1 VSRVLSI
8 GALVTMLCVS
18 AASPVW
24 GQAGQ
29 QGSITGTVSDQQGF
43 GVPGAEVSAVN
54 QNTNVTTTA
63 RTNDSGVY
71 LLPSLINGRY
81 RLTFTMSSFASQAR
95 DVEVRVGDRLRIDI
109 TLRVGGAT
117 AEVTVTEETP
127 LLETTTATR
136 STVID
141 VTQLE
146 TLPIN
151 GRNVYTLV
159 HITPGV
165 VTNVTR
171 ASISFRPFD
180 NGGMDSFSINGGVNR
195 SNLFLLDGATNTA
208 NEGGN
213 SGSLAF
219 VPPVEAVE
227 EVRVSTNV
235 YDAQYGR
242 TGGGVVNV
250 SVRSGTNAFRG
261 TASYLHR
268 DKNLGAQL
276 FQDRGEPKSDLYHY
290 NPAFTAG
297 GPVVLPGYD
306 GRNKTFFFGSFEY
319 LSSQIP
325 AGQNLQQVPTDLEFL
340 GNFSQSEG
348 IAPAGTFGGANIYN
362 PLTGQPF
369 PGNIIPDHMIDP
381 VARLYLPHMLRA
393 NVDPDASGNNF
404 RAPSS
409 SRGDTYHSYLAKI
422 SQNLGAHRVFVTVA
436 FNTRHETR
444 DLSGRNQLNATAT
457 PNHYR
462 WNPQIG
468 FDWTTPLGNGM
479 VSTFKAG
486 WSNHNRRD
494 GLLPDF
500 AFDSA
505 TLGYSQAYLGMIP
518 RTNFFHPISVAG
530 YNGAAVGTA
539 NNTHLTHSNVFH
551 ASEVLTKIAGQHQI
565 KMGGEWGLNIDETG
579 ISTGGADVGAF
590 AFERQ
595 FTSQT
600 PTVNNPA
607 AGAGGNAFAS
617 FLLGYPRS
625 SRIIVGARESLNW
638 STNYLGL
645 FVQDDWR
652 ATNRLTVNLGLR
664 WDYEQPARERDNLAV
679 AGWSFG
685 QPLPLNCTQCAAA
698 AVRPDINNPALANLT
713 GGVIFADGGLYET
726 DWNNIGPRVG
736 MTYQMTDKLVLQGGW
751 GVSYLNQNTDRGTTF
766 GVTATTNYVSSLTN
780 NATPRT
786 NLSETLGGPLYPDG
800 LVTPIVGSL
809 GQLSSVGGN
818 PNFDTRDREI
828 QQYQSWSTGF
838 QYQLPWRSVVKVD
851 YVGSRTV
858 NRPITLQLNDL
869 TLEQIALGDAFLD
882 ALVPNP
888 FQGLLPGTNFNGAT
902 IARRQLLRQYP
913 AFNNVQQENNP
924 LGKLSYQSLQVTWD
938 KRLSRGVNMLVAYT
952 RSEQRELVS
961 PLNQGDPLFEQ
972 YTGDHRPHAFRL
984 SGGWLT
990 PALENRG
997 GFVRHALGHWQISA
1011 TTSIGLGQTVGM
1023 PGNVDLIGNPVLD
1036 NPTKARWFN
1045 TCTLGV
1051 DGVTRSFCA
1060 SDTEQPAF
1068 QLRPNNARDT
1078 TGARL
1083 DGVYRHNP
1091 MFVDMQVSKRIQGPG
1106 ATSYQIR
1113 VDLYNMFNTVH
1124 WGNPNT
1130 NVAQTT
1136 FGTVGD
1142 NQANDPLFAMLTLKA
1157 SF

>member
-1 VSRVLSI
+1 MSRVLGI
-8 GALVTMLCVS
+8 GALVTLLCLSVS
-18 AASPVW
+18 APVW
-24 GQAGQ
+24 AQAGQ
-29 QGSITGTVSDQQGF
+29 QGSITGTVSDPQGF

-63 RTNDSGVY
+63 RTNESGVY

-81 RLTFTMSSFASQAR
+81 RLTFNMSNFASQAR

-109 TLRVGGAT
+109 TLRLGGVSS
-117 AEVTVTEETP
+117 EVTVTEQTP

-141 VTQLE
+141 VVTLD

-151 GRNVYTLV
+151 GRNVYTLMQ
-159 HITPGV
+159 ITPGV
-165 VTNVTR
+165 LDNVDR
-171 ASISFRPFD
+171 PSISYRPFD
-180 NGGMDSFSINGGVNR
+180 NGGMDNFSINGGVNR

-208 NEGGN
+208 NEGTN

-297 GPVVLPGYD
+297 GPLVLPGYD
-306 GRNKTFFFGSFEY
+306 GRNRTFFFGSFEY

-325 AGQNLQQVPTDLEFL
+325 GGQNLQQVPTDLEYA

-348 IAPAGTFGGANIYN
+348 IAPTSTFGGASIYN

-369 PGNIIPDHMIDP
+369 AGNIITEQMMDP
-381 VARLYLPHMLRA
+381 VALKYLPHMLRA
-393 NVDPDASGNNF
+393 NVEPDAEGNNF

-444 DLSGRNQLNATAT
+444 DLNGRNQLNATAT

-494 GLLPDF
+494 GLLPDYS
-500 AFDSA
+500 FDSA

-518 RTNFFHPISVAG
+518 RTNFFHPITVAG

-539 NNTHLTHSNVFH
+539 NNTHLTNSHVFH
-551 ASEVLTKIAGQHQI
+551 ASEVLTKIAGQHQL
-565 KMGGEWGLNIDETG
+565 KFGGEWGLNRDVTG

-625 SRIIVGARESLNW
+625 SRIIVGARENLNW

-652 ATNRLTVNLGLR
+652 VSNRLTVNLGLR
-664 WDYEQPARERDNLAV
+664 WDYEQPAQERDDLAV
-679 AGWSFG
+679 AGWAFG
-685 QPLPLNCTQCAAA
+685 QSLPLNCPQCAAA
-698 AVRPDINNPALANLT
+698 AARPDINNPALANLT

-726 DWNNIGPRVG
+726 DWNNIGPRAG
-736 MTYQMTDKLVLQGGW
+736 LTYQLTDKMVLQGGW
-751 GVSYLNQNTDRGTTF
+751 GISYLNQNTDRGTSF
-766 GVTATTNYVSSLTN
+766 GVTQTTNYVSSLTN

-786 NLSETLGGPLYPDG
+786 NLSETLGGLLYPDG
-800 LVTPIVGSL
+800 LLTPTVDSL
-809 GQLSSVGGN
+809 GQLSNIGGS
-818 PNFDTRDREI
+818 PSFHTRDREI
-828 QQYQSWSTGF
+828 QRYQSWNAGF
-838 QYQLPWRSVVKVD
+838 QYQLPWKSVVKVD

-858 NRPITLQLNDL
+858 NTAINLQLNDL
-869 TLEQIALGDAFLD
+869 TLEQLALGDAFLD

-888 FQGLLPGTNFNGAT
+888 FQGLLPGSNFNAAT
-902 IARRQLLRQYP
+902 IARRQLLRPYP
-913 AFNNVQQENNP
+913 AFNTVQQQNNP
-924 LGKLSYQSLQVTWD
+924 LGKLYYQSLQVTWD
-938 KRLSRGVNMLVAYT
+938 KRLSHGVNMLVAYT

-972 YTGDHRPHAFRL
+972 YTGSHRPHVLRI
-984 SGGWLT
+984 SGGWQS
-990 PALENRG
+990 PAFENRG
-997 GFVRHALGHWQISA
+997 GLIRGVLGSWQVSSSTAIA
-1011 TTSIGLGQTVGM
+1011 TGRTVGM
-1023 PGNVDLIGNPVLD
+1023 PGSVDLIGNPVLD

-1045 TCTLGV
+1045 TCTLSV
-1051 DGVTRSFCA
+1051 DGLTRSFCA
-1060 SDTEQPAF
+1060 SDTEAPAF

-1091 MFVDMQVSKRIQGPG
+1091 VFVDMQFSKRIQGPG
-1106 ATSYQIR
+1106 ATSYQVR

-1130 NVAQTT
+1130 NVAQTN

-1142 NQANDPLFAMLTLKA
+1142 NQANDPLFAMLTFKA

>member
-1 VSRVLSI
+1 
-8 GALVTMLCVS
+8 
-18 AASPVW
+18 
-24 GQAGQ
+24 
-29 QGSITGTVSDQQGF
+29 
-43 GVPGAEVSAVN
+43 
-54 QNTNVTTTA
+54 VTTTA
-63 RTNDSGVY
+63 RTNDAGVY

-117 AEVTVTEETP
+117 AEVTVTEQTP

-268 DKNLGAQL
+268 DANLGAQL

-290 NPAFTAG
+290 NPAFTFG
-297 GPVVLPGYD
+297 GPLVLPGYD
-306 GRNKTFFFGSFEY
+306 GRSRTFFFGSYEY

-325 AGQNLQQVPTDLEFL
+325 AGQNLQRVPTDLEFT
-340 GNFSQSEG
+340 GDFSQSG
-348 IAPAGTFGGANIYN
+348 VNIFN
-362 PLTGQPF
+362 PLTGQQF
-369 PGNIIPDHMIDP
+369 PGNRIPDGMIDP
-381 VARLYLPHMLRA
+381 VSRLYLPHMLRA
-393 NVDPDASGNNF
+393 NTDPDGQGNNF

-409 SRGDTYHSYLAKI
+409 SRGDTYSSYLAKI

-444 DLSGRNQLNATAT
+444 DRSGRSQLTAT
-457 PNHYR
+457 GNPNHYR

-468 FDWTTPLGNGM
+468 FDWTTPLGPSM

-500 AFDSA
+500 QFDSA
-505 TLGYSQAYLGMIP
+505 TLGFSSAYLNMIP
-518 RTNFFHPISVAG
+518 RTNFFHPVTITG
-530 YNGAAVGTA
+530 YNGAGVGTA
-539 NNTHLTHSNVFH
+539 TNAFMSRSHVFH

-565 KMGGEWGLNIDETG
+565 KFGGEWGLNIDETG
-579 ISTGGADVGAF
+579 ISTGGAAVNAF
-590 AFERQ
+590 TFQRQ
-595 FTSQT
+595 FTSST
-600 PTVNNPA
+600 PTVNNPSAA
-607 AGAGGNAFAS
+607 AGGDAFAS
-617 FLLGYPRS
+617 FLLGYPRLGS
-625 SRIIVGARESLNW
+625 ITVGARESLNW
-638 STNYLGL
+638 STNYFGL
-645 FVQDDWR
+645 FLQDDWR
-652 ATNRLTVNLGLR
+652 VNNRLTINLGLR

-679 AGWSFG
+679 AGWAFG
-685 QPLPLNCTQCAAA
+685 QPLPLDCPQCAAVA
-698 AVRPDINNPALANLT
+698 AQSDINNPGLANLT

-736 MTYQMTDKLVLQGGW
+736 VTYQMTDKLVLQGGW
-751 GVSYLNQNTDRGTTF
+751 GVSYLNQNTDRGTAF
-766 GVTATTNYVSSLTN
+766 GVTSTTTYVSSLTN

-786 NLSETLGGPLYPDG
+786 NLSETLGGPLYPTG
-800 LVTPIVGSL
+800 LVTPTVDSL
-809 GQLSSVGGN
+809 GQLSNVGAS
-818 PNFDTRDREI
+818 PSFHTRDREV
-828 QQYQSWSTGF
+828 QRYQSWSAGF

-851 YVGSRTV
+851 YVGSRTN
-858 NRPITLQLNDL
+858 NRSITLQLNQL
-869 TLEQIALGDAFLD
+869 TLEQLALGDAFLD

-888 FQGLLPGTNFNGAT
+888 LAGQLPGSNFNNAT
-902 IARRQLLRQYP
+902 IARRQLLRPYP
-913 AFNNVQQENNP
+913 AFNNVQQQLNP
-924 LGKLSYQSLQVTWD
+924 LGKLYYQSLQVTWD
-938 KRLSRGVNMLVAYT
+938 KRLSDGVSMLIAYT
-952 RSEQRELVS
+952 RAENRELVS

-972 YTGDHRPHAFRL
+972 LSGDHRPHVLRL
-984 SGGWLT
+984 SGTWT
-990 PALENRG
+990 APAFEDRSRLVRYGLG
-997 GFVRHALGHWQISA
+997 GWQIS
-1011 TTSIGLGQTVGM
+1011 TSTSIMRGQTIGM
-1023 PGNVDLIGNPVLD
+1023 VDDVDVIGDYTLE

-1045 TCTLGV
+1045 TCTLGA

-1060 SDTEQPAF
+1060 SATEQPAF

-1083 DGVYRHNP
+1083 DGVYRSQP
-1091 MFVDMQVSKRIQGPG
+1091 VFVDMQFSKRIEGPR

-1113 VDLYNMFNTVH
+1113 LDLYNMFNTVQ
-1124 WGNPNT
+1124 WGQPET
-1130 NVAQTT
+1130 DPTDED

-1142 NQANDPLFAMLTLKA
+1142 NQSNDPLFAMVTFKVG
-1157 SF
+1157 F